1 MKDVAALAGVSL
13 KTVSRVVNREPGV
26 SPELV
31 TKVEAAALELDYQP
45 DLNASNLRRSDRRTL
60 TIGLLL
66 EDVTNEYSSALH
78 GGVEDVAHEHGVAVL
93 AASIHEDPV
102 RERDLVAAL
111 AARRVDGLLIV
122 PTAGEQDFLE
132 TEQSRGIAMV
142 FIDRLPRG
150 MNGTCV
156 LTDNYEGAYEAVRHL
171 LQLGHERIAFIG
183 GYSDLVTAQDRYRG
197 YLDAMVHADVP
208 IDRAYIRRDV
218 GSAHESENAIADML
232 SRELPP
238 TAFFCAQNLITMGAV
253 RALQHHGL
261 QHRKALI
268 GFDDFALADLL
279 DPAVAVVAQDPR
291 VIGQQAAR
299 LLFERMNDPNA
310 LSEPET
316 HVVPSKLILRP
327 SGEIRPE

>member
-31 TKVEAAALELDYQP
+31 TKVEAAAAELDYQP

-78 GGVEDVAHEHGVAVL
+78 GGVEDVAHERGVAVL

-111 AARRVDGLLIV
+111 VARRVDGLLIV

-132 TEQSRGIAMV
+132 MEQSKGIAMV

-156 LTDNYEGAYEAVRHL
+156 LTDNYEGSHSAVTHL
-171 LQLGHERIAFIG
+171 LHLGHQRIAFVG

-197 YLDAMVHADVP
+197 YLDALVQADVP
-208 IDRAYIRRDV
+208 LDRSFVRRDV
-218 GSAHESENAIADML
+218 GSAAESERVITDML
-232 SRELPP
+232 EQDQPP

-253 RALQHHGL
+253 RALQSKGL
-261 QHRKALI
+261 QHRVAVI

-291 VIGQQAAR
+291 TIGQQAAR
-299 LLFERMNDPNA
+299 LLFDLMNEPG
-310 LSEPET
+310 LSNEPEI

-327 SGEIRPE
+327 SGEIHPA